1 MIRREFLTGL
11 GMAGVGTPFLVNQL
25 MMPQVNKKVPM
36 GIILNTV
43 RQEMKTDFEGTLK
56 KLKAYGYQYLEGS
69 YQGPSAKAYKQ
80 ITDALDLRCIAGGGS
95 MSNLQKDLDSY
106 LKTAEIL
113 EYEYI
118 VCYYPWLTGNDG
130 IDIPASY
137 KAAENLNQIGK
148 AISDSGFKFA
158 WHHHNWE
165 FIPRE
170 NGTRPFDIIMQNT
183 DPEFVSLEMDL
194 YWVFKGGGDAIEEIK
209 RYPGRT
215 KMFHVKDMSKNAD
228 EEIVCVGDG
237 KLNFKPILDYAL
249 TQGIEYW
256 FVENETPSSSITCAK
271 NAIDHLKKIY

>member
-11 GMAGVGTPFLVNQL
+11 GMACVGTPWLIDQL
-25 MMPQVNKKVPM
+25 ALPQVEKKVPM

-43 RQEMKTDFEGTLK
+43 RNEMNADFEGTLR
-56 KLKAYGYQYLEGS
+56 KLKAYGYQYLEGG
-69 YQGPSAKAYKQ
+69 YKGPSAKAYKR
-80 ITDALDLRCIAGGGS
+80 ITDKLDLQCIAGGGS
-95 MSNLQKDLDSY
+95 MSDLQKNLDDY

-113 EYEYI
+113 EYEFI
-118 VCYYPWLTGNDG
+118 VCYYPWLTSNDE

-137 KAAENLNQIGK
+137 QAAENLNQVGK
-148 AISDSGFKFA
+148 TISNSGFKFA

-170 NGTRPFDIIMQNT
+170 NGTRAFDIIMQNT

-194 YWVFKGGGDAIEEIK
+194 YWVFKGGANPIEEMK

-215 KMFHVKDMSKNAD
+215 KIFHVKDMSNSRD
-228 EEIVCVGDG
+228 DDIVCVGDG

-249 TQGIEYW
+249 AHDIAYW
-256 FVENETPSSSITCAK
+256 LVENERPSSSIECAK
-271 NAIDHLKKIY
+271 NAIDHINRLY